1 MKQVVTTE
9 RIPIKLWLDDIEDGA
24 MEQAKNLANLP
35 FAFKHTAIMADAHL
49 GRGPCIGAVL
59 ATRGVV
65 IPSAV
70 GVDISCGVIACK
82 TTSSETDTETLKK
95 IMGEIRKFIPVGFNR
110 HNKPAPI
117 ESMPDLSYQE
127 LPIVNREYQK
137 ARESLIS
144 LGSGNHFIEIQ
155 KEIEGVIWIMIHSGS
170 RNLGKQV
177 ADHYNKLAVKLNEK
191 YYSVVDK
198 KQELAFLPIDIPE
211 AQLYLGE
218 MKYCIEYARINRQLM
233 LDKVCEIINKFSPWV
248 EFGEPINVT
257 HNYVRIEHHFGENVL
272 VHRKGA
278 ISAKKDEIGIV
289 PGSQGTKSYIVRGL
303 GNPDSFTSCSHGAGR
318 VMGRKDAIRR
328 LNLVDEIKILDDQ
341 GIIHG
346 IRNQEDLDEA
356 PSSYKDIN
364 EVMKNQE
371 DLVEIVTELSPIAVI
386 KG

>member
-1 MKQVVTTE
+1 MKKVITTE
-9 RIPIKLWLDDIEDGA
+9 RLPIKLWLDDIEDGA

-59 ATRGVV
+59 VTQGNV
-65 IPSAV
+65 IPNAV

-82 TTSSETDTETLKK
+82 TTSSEIDTETLKK
-95 IMGEIRKFIPVGFNR
+95 IMGEIRKSIPVGFNH
-110 HNKPAPI
+110 HNDPAPI
-117 ESMPDLSYQE
+117 EAMPDLPYQE

-137 ARESLIS
+137 ARQSLLS
-144 LGSGNHFIEIQ
+144 LGGGNHFIEIQ

-198 KQELAFLPIDIPE
+198 KQELAFLPIDVPE
-211 AQLYLGE
+211 AKLYLGE

-233 LDKVCEIINKFSPWV
+233 LDKVCEIISKFSPWV

-257 HNYVRIEHHFGENVL
+257 HNYVRMEHHFGENVL

-278 ISAKKDEIGIV
+278 ISAKKDEIGII

-303 GNPDSFTSCSHGAGR
+303 GNPNSFTSCSHGSGR
-318 VMGRKDAIRR
+318 TMSRARAR
-328 LNLVDEIKILDDQ
+328 NELNLKDEIKKLDDK

-346 IRNQEDLDEA
+346 IRTIKDLEEA
-356 PSSYKDIN
+356 VSAYKDIN

-371 DLVEIVTELSPIAVI
+371 DLVEIVTELSPVAVI